1 MAERKFTLLELHM
14 HGDAQLGPRSLPGR
28 FGAREEREAAEE
40 AEPVEI
46 ETPEES
52 SGRGGGMA
60 RAVGMLVLLA
70 VGARVVQM
78 LRNRGQGGEGESIE
92 VGAEAPPPSSE

>member
-28 FGAREEREAAEE
+28 LGASEQREEPEE
-40 AEPVEI
+40 GQRVEI
-46 ETPEES
+46 ESPEDS
-52 SGRGGGMA
+52 GGRGGGMA
-60 RAVGMLVLLA
+60 RAVGVLVLLA

-78 LRNRGQGGEGESIE
+78 LRNRGDGGEGESIQ